1 MKSNAKKNFLKLIN
15 NTISGKTMENVRKHK
30 NIKHVITEKEKLF
43 GITTKLSCNNFLSK
57 NVLAIDL
64 RK

>member
-1 MKSNAKKNFLKLIN
+1 
-15 NTISGKTMENVRKHK
+15 MENVRKHK
-30 NIKHVITEKEKLF
+30 NIKHVITEKKKLF

-64 RK
+64 RENNS